1 MSGRVYVG
9 VLTLLCAPG
18 GRIGEAKHPGPEK
31 LKGLQ
36 QESSAVVKARIMR
49 QVMALKGISDLMSLD
64 CETLEGISDLMCY
77 LELVLA
83 AIGSEAGGVRAVA
96 R

>member
-1 MSGRVYVG
+1 MRMSGRVYVG

-31 LKGLQ
+31 LEGLQ

-49 QVMALKGISDLMSLD
+49 QVMALKGISDLSYEPWLRD
-64 CETLEGISDLMCY
+64 
-77 LELVLA
+77 V
-83 AIGSEAGGVRAVA
+83 GGHQ
-96 R
+96 